1 MAQALNIDRKNG
13 AARTALKARAT
24 DVMDDFVELRK
35 DVNRLAEAASKAAR
49 AEVKHASKQFNT
61 VSGSIRERATETV
74 GALRERA
81 SETADQAVER
91 VRAHPGAAVGIS
103 LGAGLLI
110 GMLLARR

>member
-1 MAQALNIDRKNG
+1 MAQALNIERRNG
-13 AARTALKARAT
+13 AARTALKARAN
-24 DVMDDFVELRK
+24 DVMDDFAELRK

-49 AEVKHASKQFNT
+49 AEASKQFNT
-61 VSGSIRERATETV
+61 VSGSIRERANETV

-81 SETADQAVER
+81 SETAGQAVER